1 MRRKTFRTYCPG
13 CGYKIEYQPL
23 PGFKGEFR
31 CPHCG
36 HEFKI
41 PTLLD
46 FTTPRIIK
54 VLQRSDRIV
63 PVESVHFWG
72 ANQR

>member
-1 MRRKTFRTYCPG
+1 MRRKTFKTYCPE
-13 CGYKIEYQPL
+13 CNYKIVYEPL

-31 CPHCG
+31 CPHCS

-46 FTTPRIIK
+46 FTMPRIIE
-54 VLQRSDRIV
+54 VLQHGQIV
-63 PVESVHFWG
+63 PVESKHFWG
-72 ANQR
+72 ALQK